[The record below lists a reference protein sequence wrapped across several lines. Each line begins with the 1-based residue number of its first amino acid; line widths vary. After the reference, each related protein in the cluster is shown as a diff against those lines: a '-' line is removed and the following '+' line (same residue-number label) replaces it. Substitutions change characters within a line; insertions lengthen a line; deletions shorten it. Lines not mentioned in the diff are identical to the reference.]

1 MLTDRSRRR
10 DFPGLERMTY
20 LNTAAEGIPSPAFGP
35 ALDRYARDKLKG
47 MAGRDAHFQ
56 EWSDCRG
63 LAGGMIGLSA
73 DEVALCSC
81 SSEAYNIL
89 AGALALGPRDEVV
102 VNDLDFPAGVTPWLG
117 APCKVRLWKARHGR
131 LEMDDLQKLLTA
143 RTRLVQTSLVSFV
156 NGHRLEWPA
165 FHDAVRRHAAQAIVS
180 VDVTQAVGR
189 VEFDCTDA
197 DCIISSTHKWLLGPH
212 GGCLVGIPRRQSA
225 RLTSRAGGWL
235 HLSNAFSADRFVRAD
250 RKPGAASFSVGMPNF
265 PAVYALAAA
274 LRYIDGVGVAKIAR
288 HADPLVRQVHEGLHG
303 LGITPMCPHEPG
315 GSGIVAFVHPDDAAI
330 HAALTRARIHVMH
343 NAGRLRVAVHGYN
356 TGTDVERFLRVLHR
370 ILRSR

>member
-20 LNTAAEGIPSPAFGP
+20 LNTAAEGIPAPAFEQ
-35 ALDRYARDKLKG
+35 ALERYFHDKLKG
-47 MAGRDAHFQ
+47 MAGRDDHFR
-56 EWSDCRG
+56 EWDECRG
-63 LAGGMIGLSA
+63 LAGRLLGLPAKDVS
-73 DEVALCSC
+73 LCSC
-81 SSEAYNIL
+81 SSEAYNLL
-89 AGALALGPRDEVV
+89 AGALALEARDEVV
-102 VNDLDFPAGVTPWLG
+102 VNDLDFPAGVTPWLAG
-117 APCKVRLWKARHGR
+117 SCRVKLWKSRHGR
-131 LEMDDLQKLLTA
+131 LDVDDLEKLLTA

-156 NGHRLEWPA
+156 NGHRLDWA
-165 FHDAVRRHAAQAIVS
+165 SFRDVVRRHAREAVVS

-212 GGCLVGIPRRQSA
+212 GGCIVGVPARRSA
-225 RLTSRAGGWL
+225 RLTSQAGGWL
-235 HLSNAFSADRFVRAD
+235 HLANAFAADRFVRAD

-265 PAVYALAAA
+265 PAVYALNAA
-274 LRYIDGVGVAKIAR
+274 LGYIDAVGVAKIAR

-303 LGITPMCPHEPG
+303 LGIAPMCPHEPG

-356 TGTDVERFLRVLHR
+356 TEADIERFLRVLHR
-370 ILRSR
+370 ILKSR